1 MARPK
6 AKAPARQYHISGQS
20 VVRIA
25 GRDIYLGKLDSLE
38 SIARYVAL
46 VVVYQ
51 SNGLT
56 IPEDFDPATLD
67 ERVALL
73 FKLLQREV
81 AKFSFVAD
89 HESECQ
95 TLLRIEFQEIPR
107 P

>member
-25 GRDIYLGKLDSLE
+25 GRDIYLGKLE
-38 SIARYVAL
+38 SIARYAAL